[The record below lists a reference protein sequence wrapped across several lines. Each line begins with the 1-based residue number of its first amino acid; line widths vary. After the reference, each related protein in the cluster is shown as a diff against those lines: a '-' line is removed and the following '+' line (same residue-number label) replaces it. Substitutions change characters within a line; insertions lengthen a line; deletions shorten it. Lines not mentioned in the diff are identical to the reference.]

1 MHAKFQP
8 RCNLLIK
15 SSTHTCSFAAHLQV
29 SSLPEDVV
37 MVPTSTSYLL
47 QAAGTEQQRE
57 AVKECM
63 LCTHYVVHVMPRS
76 LDPVCQDLK
85 SAIKKLDKVWKMTRK
100 VQPAIVIGVKLCVV
114 TACSQQS
121 LFQVVAM

>member
-1 MHAKFQP
+1 MDANFQA

-15 SSTHTCSFAAHLQV
+15 SSTHTCSFAAHLQA
-29 SSLPEDVV
+29 SPLPEDVV
-37 MVPTSTSYLL
+37 VVPTSISYLL

-85 SAIKKLDKVWKMTRK
+85 SAIKKLDKVWKITRK
-100 VQPAIVIGVKLCVV
+100 VQPAIVIGVKYSVV
-114 TACSQQS
+114 TTCSQQS
-121 LFQVVAM
+121 LFQVIAV